1 MEKKKKKLKK
11 ISVNF
16 DTRNRIWKVVYIGKI
31 NENDVMYV
39 YKSNDD
45 TFQGIVQW
53 HTYCSRIE
61 TNFTICCLASN
72 KLAELFLYTPKN
84 DSFFVARSRGKDDGD
99 NRQTLWNDFTRKLW
113 FRIGHEI
120 TAFVSLFAGIRT
132 ILLRIPNPS
141 CPILYRFKSFTPF
154 HAFPSLHIP
163 FKFFFLLFF
172 FASALIHQNKNSIH
186 FFLFFSND
194 SREQKLLQLNIHRR
208 IVDSNYLCTLL
219 LRIRR
224 KLRRIAY
231 FNATY
236 DFSSID
242 RN

>member
-99 NRQTLWNDFTRKLW
+99 NRQTL
-113 FRIGHEI
+113 
-120 TAFVSLFAGIRT
+120 
-132 ILLRIPNPS
+132 
-141 CPILYRFKSFTPF
+141 
-154 HAFPSLHIP
+154 
-163 FKFFFLLFF
+163 
-172 FASALIHQNKNSIH
+172 
-186 FFLFFSND
+186 
-194 SREQKLLQLNIHRR
+194 
-208 IVDSNYLCTLL
+208 
-219 LRIRR
+219 
-224 KLRRIAY
+224 
-231 FNATY
+231 
-236 DFSSID
+236 
-242 RN
+242 

>member
-16 DTRNRIWKVVYIGKI
+16 DTRNRIWKVVYIGRI

-120 TAFVSLFAGIRT
+120 TAFVSLFAGIRFCCESLT
-132 ILLRIPNPS
+132 LLAPYCIDSNLSPPS
-141 CPILYRFKSFTPF
+141 TLFLLYIF
-154 HAFPSLHIP
+154 HSNFSSYFSSSHLLLSI
-163 FKFFFLLFF
+163 KIKIRSIFFFFF
-172 FASALIHQNKNSIH
+172 QTTRASKNC
-186 FFLFFSND
+186 SN
-194 SREQKLLQLNIHRR
+194 
-208 IVDSNYLCTLL
+208 
-219 LRIRR
+219 
-224 KLRRIAY
+224 
-231 FNATY
+231 
-236 DFSSID
+236 
-242 RN
+242 